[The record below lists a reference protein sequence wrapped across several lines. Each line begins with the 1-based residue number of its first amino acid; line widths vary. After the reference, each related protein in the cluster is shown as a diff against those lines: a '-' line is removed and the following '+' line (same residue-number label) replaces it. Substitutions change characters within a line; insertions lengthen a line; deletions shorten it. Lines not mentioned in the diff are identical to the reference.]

1 MEPKRKWQI
10 SSWLQ
15 QPISFFESLLQ
26 ILDGFGVNRIA
37 QRQGLIRQL
46 SVLFN
51 CPNFAS
57 HLWTL
62 LRGVGLRAWIRSRP
76 WRRTVIKSADR
87 RIRTCLM
94 TAGRLIVNCSAI
106 RPAGNSFPASNSRI
120 LRRLRS
126 AIDRN
131 ILSRLLLR
139 RERSETIVFVSSR
152 RHTNI
157 CRDSGPIPG

>member
-1 MEPKRKWQI
+1 LSHPDCALIAIPLPNHLRA
-10 SSWLQ
+10 SSST
-15 QPISFFESLLQ
+15 SFLRFSNFSSQ
-26 ILDGFGVNRIA
+26 YA
-37 QRQGLIRQL
+37 
-46 SVLFN
+46 S
-51 CPNFAS
+51 NFAS

-62 LRGVGLRAWIRSRP
+62 FRGAGLRAWIRSRP

-87 RIRTCLM
+87 RIRKCLM